1 MGLRPPPGRAP
12 DAPRRTH
19 TPAARRRTQRAQ
31 QELAFRQQLCAA
43 PLALL
48 GDYDL
53 TDDEK
58 LQVVVPNFSWLI
70 EGRLTGVSRPRS
82 EDALAAL
89 KALGV
94 RAILSLSEE
103 PPPAAMLETLD
114 LHAAHVPVA
123 DFTAPTIQ
131 QIEQAIAALDC
142 FLDAGLAVAVQCG
155 AGLGRTGTILA
166 CYLVRQ
172 GASADTAVATV
183 RTRWPGSIETA
194 EQEAAVR
201 HYERLR

>member
-1 MGLRPPPGRAP
+1 MSAKELQRLLK
-12 DAPRRTH
+12 
-19 TPAARRRTQRAQ
+19 RAQ
-31 QELAFRQQLCAA
+31 QAPAFQQQLFAA
-43 PLALL
+43 PLAVL

-58 LQVVVPNFSWLI
+58 LQVVAPNFGWLI
-70 EGRLTGVSRPRS
+70 EGRLAGVSRPRS

-94 RAILSLSEE
+94 RAILSLAEE
-103 PPPAAMLETLD
+103 PLPAAMLEKLG
-114 LHAAHVPVA
+114 LPAAHVPVA
-123 DFTAPTIQ
+123 DFTAPTILQ
-131 QIEQAIAALDC
+131 VEQAIAAIVG
-142 FLDAGLAVAVQCG
+142 FLKAGLAVAVHCG

-172 GASADTAVATV
+172 GASADAAIAMV
-183 RTRWPGSIETA
+183 RARRPGSIETA

-201 HYERLR
+201 RYERLR

>member
-1 MGLRPPPGRAP
+1 MSAEELQRLLERALQE
-12 DAPRRTH
+12 
-19 TPAARRRTQRAQ
+19 PAFQQRLFAT
-31 QELAFRQQLCAA
+31 
-43 PLALL
+43 PLAVL

-131 QIEQAIAALDC
+131 QIAQAIAALDC
-142 FLDAGLAVAVQCG
+142 FLDAGLAVAVHCG

-166 CYLVRQ
+166 CYLVRR
-172 GASADTAVATV
+172 GASADAAISSV
-183 RTRWPGSIETA
+183 RARRPGSIETA

>member
-1 MGLRPPPGRAP
+1 MSAEELQRLLE
-12 DAPRRTH
+12 
-19 TPAARRRTQRAQ
+19 RAQ
-31 QELAFRQQLCAA
+31 QEPAFQQQLVAA
-43 PLALL
+43 PVAVL

-58 LQVVVPNFSWLI
+58 LQVVAPNFSWLI
-70 EGRLTGVSRPRS
+70 EGRLAGVSRPRS
-82 EDALAAL
+82 EDALAML
-89 KALGV
+89 KACGV
-94 RAILSLSEE
+94 HAILSLAEE
-103 PPPAAMLETLD
+103 PPPAAMLEKLD

-123 DFTAPTIQ
+123 DFSAPTIRQ
-131 QIEQAIAALDC
+131 VEQAVAAIDC
-142 FLDAGLAVAVQCG
+142 FLDAGLAVAVHCG

-172 GASADTAVATV
+172 GASADTAIASV
-183 RTRWPGSIETA
+183 RARRPGSIETA